1 MSQKPISFLRT
12 TYPQLFEKGVS
23 LLRARAD
30 GGDAT
35 AKQLLANATGGE
47 GGGVIEVEGEGT
59 VYFAAKDGKLTTSDT
74 AIAGAPIK
82 FAARIPGEAASLV
95 LGEALKEGA
104 LENEKVAIA
113 VTQTVNRELEDAL
126 AGREMTCHLT
136 ITGTPELGDVTVWLG
151 FNVAAPPATPKF
163 TVTIKYD
170 DYEEL
175 REKKGNL
182 QQAFMQ
188 GKLRM
193 TGDYSVALQI
203 AMTLAQKAQERARK
217 LQ

>member
-1 MSQKPISFLRT
+1 MSQEPIAFLRT
-12 TYPQLFEKGVS
+12 TYPQLFEKGVA
-23 LLRARAD
+23 LLRKRAD
-30 GGDAT
+30 GGDDT
-35 AKQLLANATGGE
+35 AKQLLSNATGGE

-59 VYFAAKDGKLTTSDT
+59 VYFSAKDGKLTTSD
-74 AIAGAPIK
+74 APIPGEKIK
-82 FAARIPGEAASLV
+82 FAARIPGAAASIV
-95 LGEALKEGA
+95 LGEAAKDGA

-113 VTQTVNRELEDAL
+113 ATQTVNREIEEAL

-136 ITGTPELGDVTVWLG
+136 IAGTPDLGDVTVWIG
-151 FNVAAPPATPKF
+151 FNVEAPPETPKF
-163 TVTIKYD
+163 TVTMKYD

-203 AMTLAQKAQERARK
+203 AMTLAQKAQERAK
-217 LQ
+217 KI